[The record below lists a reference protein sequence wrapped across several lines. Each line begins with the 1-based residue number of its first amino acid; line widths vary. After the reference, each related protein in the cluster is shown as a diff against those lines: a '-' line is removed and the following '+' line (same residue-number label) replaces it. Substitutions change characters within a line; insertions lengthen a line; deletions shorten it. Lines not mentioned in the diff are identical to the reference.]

1 MNHKITRKTAKLSK
15 HLRWKATRIAAI
27 WQTEKIT
34 QRTVNGPR
42 GENGPRVLQPA
53 SLVEREFEGASAK
66 ILMDANHAIGG
77 YAGDM
82 G

>member
-34 QRTVNGPR
+34 TTTTTKTTTTFSTTTITTMTVPGGKPIPCDN
-42 GENGPRVLQPA
+42 PA
-53 SLVEREFEGASAK
+53 WTHF
-66 ILMDANHAIGG
+66 
-77 YAGDM
+77 
-82 G
+82 